1 MTAAKGCVRVSSLHV
16 CVSLCLCQCL
26 SVFVSSLYV
35 CLSFC
40 VFVCVYLACQ
50 WPILSNVRLFSLF
63 VVVAAALLLF
73 FLLLFLQ
80 LLSLWYLVHLLFG
93 TQKKAI

>member
-16 CVSLCLCQCL
+16 CVSLCLCLCL

-63 VVVAAALLLF
+63 VVVAGALLLF
-73 FLLLFLQ
+73 LLLF